1 MMQFESVKNGS
12 KIGVCTID
20 MAGQSQQYVIALG
33 TFDGVHRGHR
43 ALLAKTVELAEKYRA
58 CPCVMTFANHPME
71 VLAPDRELKLLSSL
85 SEKAICFADCGIHQ
99 MILLPFDLDM
109 AQLTPEQFVEDILL
123 QLPIKAVVCGY
134 NYTFGCNGS
143 GTVDYLTETLRSK
156 RIEVIVIDEQKVHD
170 LTVSS
175 TQIRQL
181 IEEDAL
187 EMADD
192 LLGAYYIVGGQ
203 VVHGKERGR
212 KMGFPTANVAAAEH
226 KLLPPPGVY
235 VGRAFVEGKAYK
247 AVINVGNNPTFGSRE
262 TTVEAHLLDFDEN
275 LYGKYILL
283 EFVKKLRPDIKF
295 QSMEALSQQ
304 IHQDTLQARNTN
316 I

>member
-43 ALLAKTVELAEKYRA
+43 ALLAKTVELAEKYHA
-58 CPCVMTFANHPME
+58 CPCVVTFANHPME

-85 SEKAICFADCGIHQ
+85 SEKAICFADCGIRQ

-109 AQLTPEQFVEDILL
+109 AQLTPEQFINDILL
-123 QLPIKAVVCGY
+123 QLPLKAAVCGY
-134 NYTFGCNGS
+134 NYTFGCNSS
-143 GTVDYLTETLRSK
+143 GTVDYLTNTLLSK
-156 RIEVIVIDEQKVHD
+156 SINTVVIEEQKVHG

-181 IEEDAL
+181 IEGDAL
-187 EMADD
+187 ETAND
-192 LLGAYYIVGGQ
+192 LLGGYYMVGGQ

-212 KMGFPTANVAAAEH
+212 RMGFPTANVAAVEH
-226 KLLPPPGVY
+226 KLLPPVGVY
-235 VGRAFVEGKAYK
+235 VGRAFVEGKEYK
-247 AVINVGNNPTFGSRE
+247 AVINVGNNPTFDNLE
-262 TTVEAHLLDFDEN
+262 TTVEAHLLDFEDN
-275 LYGKYILL
+275 LYDKYLLL
-283 EFVKKLRPDIKF
+283 EFAKKLRPDIKF

-304 IHQDTLQARNTN
+304 IHQDTLQARNTD